1 MVYTFTCPAPCSR
14 LIMVDATNDDD
25 AVNKI
30 IGAGAINCRT
40 LKNES
45 CCNKVHHLSPLPE
58 KELREILKLC
68 MNVVSQFGS

>member
-30 IGAGAINCRT
+30 IGAGAINCRNI
-40 LKNES
+40 KNTP
-45 CCNKVHHLSPLPE
+45 CCKNVLHLSPLSE
-58 KELREILKLC
+58 KELREIVRLS
-68 MNVVSQFGS
+68 MNVENQ